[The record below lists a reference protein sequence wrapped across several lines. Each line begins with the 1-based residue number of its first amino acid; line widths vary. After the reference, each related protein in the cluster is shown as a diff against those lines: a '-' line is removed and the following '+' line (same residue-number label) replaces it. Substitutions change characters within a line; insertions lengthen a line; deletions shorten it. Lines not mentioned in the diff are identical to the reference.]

1 MGRLLV
7 ALAREDPR
15 LRVAGAIE
23 AAGHPAVGRDAGE
36 AGGGAAVGVRVGDD
50 LGAVCR
56 AEQVVLDFT
65 APAATLVHA
74 RLAAERGAGL
84 VIGTTGL
91 DAGQQR
97 ELAALAARTRT
108 VLAPNMSVGVTVLTA
123 LVSLAARLLDASF
136 EAEIVELHHHA
147 KTDAPSG
154 TALALARAVAAAR
167 GQDFERA
174 KRLAREGLVGER
186 PRRFGRGS
194 GRRLELVR
202 FRWPGLTRDLAAGRF
217 DLAMGGVTARPGRA
231 VAGIFTRPV
240 AEAGAVVLAHQRLDP
255 STSWL
260 RLGVNAGGQL
270 HRVAARPLPPG
281 LAVATY

>member
-15 LRVAGAIE
+15 LRVAGAGE
-23 AAGHPAVGRDAGE
+23 AA
-36 AGGGAAVGVRVGDD
+36 GGAAVGVRVGDD

-167 GQDFERA
+167 SQDFERA

-186 PRRFGRGS
+186 PRDEIGIVGLRAGDAVGDHTVVFGGL
-194 GRRLELVR
+194 GERLELVHR
-202 FRWPGLTRDLAAGRF
+202 AQSRDCLARGALRAARWVAGR
-217 DLAMGGVTARPGRA
+217 
-231 VAGIFTRPV
+231 
-240 AEAGAVVLAHQRLDP
+240 
-255 STSWL
+255 
-260 RLGVNAGGQL
+260 
-270 HRVAARPLPPG
+270 PPG
-281 LAVATY
+281 LYSMRDVLGL